1 MRVTNLTQNVL
12 AAIWQAQDN
21 EQTAL
26 EQLSSG
32 KRVNR
37 PSDDPA
43 AAAED
48 VLNLSQQA
56 QVDQYTQSTNSLN
69 GLFQTADSALGSAIN
84 ALNQAV
90 SLGTQGANGTLS
102 TANRQALAASI
113 QGALDQV
120 VQLANTSYQGSY
132 IFGGTAVTSAPFSV
146 VAGVV
151 TYTTANGNAGI
162 NQATIADGL
171 SIQTNVP
178 GSQLFMQPGSNV
190 IGSLE
195 QLIAA
200 VQSGDSTATS
210 NATTAVS
217 SALNYLSTQRVFY
230 GNAMNQVS
238 DEQTTLS
245 QESTNLKSQE
255 NTLVGVDMAQAAT
268 QLTQAQTDDQAV
280 LAAAAK
286 VLPMTLLNY
295 LPPG

>member
-1 MRVTNLTQNVL
+1 MRVTDTTMTDTVL
-12 AAIWQAQDN
+12 SAIWQAQDS

-56 QVDQYTQSTNSLN
+56 QVDQYTQSTSSLN
-69 GLFQTADSALGSAIN
+69 GLFQTADSALGSAIT

-90 SLGTQGANGTLS
+90 SLGTEAASGTLS
-102 TANRQALAASI
+102 ASDRQTLAASI
-113 QGALDQV
+113 QSSLDQV

-132 IFGGTAVTSAPFSV
+132 IFGGTAVTSAPFSTG
-146 VAGVV
+146 ASGV
-151 TYTTANGNAGI
+151 TYNGNDGV

-178 GSQLFMQPGSNV
+178 GSQLFMQPGSDV
-190 IGSLE
+190 MGSLE
-195 QLIAA
+195 QLITA

-217 SALNYLSTQRVFY
+217 NALSYLSAQQTFY
-230 GNAMNQVS
+230 GNAMNEVNN
-238 DEQTTLS
+238 EQTTLN
-245 QESTNLKSQE
+245 QETTNLQSQE

-268 QLTQAQTDDQAV
+268 EVTQAQTDDQAV
-280 LAAAAK
+280 LEAAAK

-295 LPPG
+295 LAPGS

>member
-1 MRVTNLTQNVL
+1 MRVTDMTDTILS
-12 AAIWQAQDN
+12 AIWEAQDN

-26 EQLSSG
+26 EQLSTG

-56 QVDQYTQSTNSLN
+56 QVAQYVQTTSSLN
-69 GLFQTADSALGSAIN
+69 GLFQTANSALGSVFD

-90 SLGTQGANGTLS
+90 SDGTQGATGTLS
-102 TANRQALAASI
+102 ASDQQAIAASL
-113 QGALDQV
+113 QGVLNQV

-132 IFGGTAVTSAPFSV
+132 IFGGTAVSSAPFSTE
-146 VAGVV
+146 ADGV
-151 TYTTANGNAGI
+151 TYTTANGNDGV

-178 GSQLFMQPGSNV
+178 GSQLFMQPGSDV

-195 QLIAA
+195 QLITA
-200 VQSGDSTATS
+200 VQSGDTAATS
-210 NATTAVS
+210 SATAAVS
-217 SALNYLSTQRVFY
+217 NALNYLSAQQTFY
-230 GNAMNQVS
+230 SNAMSQVNN
-238 DEQTTLS
+238 EQTSLNQQT
-245 QESTNLKSQE
+245 TNLQSQE

-268 QLTQAQTDDQAV
+268 NLTQAQTDDQAV
-280 LAAAAK
+280 LEAAAK
-286 VLPMTLLNY
+286 VLPMTLLDY
-295 LPPG
+295 LK

>member
-1 MRVTNLTQNVL
+1 MRVTDMTDSILS
-12 AAIWQAQDN
+12 AIWEAQDN

-26 EQLSSG
+26 EQISTG

-56 QVDQYTQSTNSLN
+56 QVTQYTQSTSSLN
-69 GLFQTADSALGSAIN
+69 GLFQTADSALASTITALDQAI
-84 ALNQAV
+84 
-90 SLGTQGANGTLS
+90 SLGTQGANGTMSASDLQ
-102 TANRQALAASI
+102 TTAASV
-113 QGALDQV
+113 QGVLNTVMQM
-120 VQLANTSYQGSY
+120 ANTSYQGSY

-146 VAGVV
+146 VGGLV

-178 GSQLFMQPGSNV
+178 GSQLFMQPGSDV
-190 IGSLE
+190 MGSLE

-200 VQSGDSTATS
+200 LQSGDSTAIS

-217 SALNYLSTQRVFY
+217 DALNYLSGQRVFY
-230 GNAMNQVS
+230 SNAMSQISN
-238 DEQTTLS
+238 EQTTLN
-245 QESTNLKSQE
+245 QQSTNLKSQE

-268 QLTQAQTDDQAV
+268 DLTQAQTDDQAV
-280 LAAAAK
+280 LEAAAK
-286 VLPMTLLNY
+286 VLPMTLLDY
-295 LPPG
+295 LK

>member
-210 NATTAVS
+210 NATTDVS